1 MSHTLPLPRDKEDI
15 IAAHA
20 MAAEMLGMK
29 MIYLEGGS
37 GAAEAVPGALI
48 RAVRESVE
56 LPLICGGGID
66 TPEKAGRAARAGADI
81 IVVGSA
87 FEKDG
92 SPEHVRA
99 FRDAF

>member
-15 IAAHA
+15 VAAHA

-37 GAAEAVPGALI
+37 GAREAVPGALI
-48 RAVRESVE
+48 RAVRSSVE
-56 LPLICGGGID
+56 LPVICGGGID
-66 TPEKAGRAARAGADI
+66 TPEKAKLAADAGADI

-87 FEKDG
+87 FERDR
-92 SPEHVRA
+92 SPGHVQA
-99 FRDAF
+99 FRDVL